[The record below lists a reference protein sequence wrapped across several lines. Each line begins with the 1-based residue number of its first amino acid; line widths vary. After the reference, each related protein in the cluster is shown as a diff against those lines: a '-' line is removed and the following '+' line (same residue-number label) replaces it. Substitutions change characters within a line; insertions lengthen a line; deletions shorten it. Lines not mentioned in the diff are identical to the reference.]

1 MDLVF
6 GKMKGFIVCYKNKFT
21 LMFFNNIV
29 Q

>member
-6 GKMKGFIVCYKNKFT
+6 GKMKGFIVRYKNKFT
-21 LMFFNNIV
+21 LMFFNNIA